1 MSTFVQVGLESTK
14 SADIMN
20 LLYDRGLQKPSV
32 SYSSKLN
39 YIDVI
44 SKVNEVVNSVN
55 DPVLLNKLIDNL
67 MTDFMLGNIDI
78 VNLGWQFEKNVYAL
92 NHLSQFDSSIN
103 FILVFDHP
111 ETIINDLSLNNLTKE
126 KLTQEITN
134 WVDYNNQLLDFYN
147 RNKER
152 CILVEGSAA
161 ISRFVNFK
169 KLVESLDKNLE
180 LKSGW
185 KTVSFNHTRQDSS
198 KSKNLT
204 EGHSSSI
211 LSVLLEETM
220 VHYPDSIATFNK
232 LLNEADLKISDAIF
246 KTKRIGLDKLIESF
260 ISVDALHNAAFE
272 AGKYESKLNELN
284 EDKDR
289 LQSQKIKLE
298 NEYANLKKETDTQMS
313 KLEQKLSQLTSEY
326 SALKKEGNKQSPV
339 SEDVNE
345 KLLSQLLHTQEELE
359 ALYQK
364 KVNKKTDDVIQGV
377 SAVDVVKSDLPYRIG
392 HTLVTTKTPRDAMR
406 LPLTLT
412 KEYKSF
418 LENNHDKKKQL
429 LQEESYSQKEVEK
442 VKSHLSYQLGKAIV
456 DSADSPKKM
465 VSLPLTIGKTVL
477 KFKKSK

>member
-1 MSTFVQVGLESTK
+1 MGTFVQVGLESTK

-32 SYSSKLN
+32 SYSSNLN
-39 YIDVI
+39 YRDVI
-44 SKVNEVVNSVN
+44 DKVNQVANSVS
-55 DPVLLNKLIDNL
+55 DPILLKKLIDNL
-67 MTDFMLGNIDI
+67 LTDFMLGNIDLI
-78 VNLGWQFEKNVYAL
+78 NLGWQLEKNIYAL
-92 NHLSQFDSSIN
+92 NYLSQFDSEIN

-111 ETIINDLSLNNLTKE
+111 ETIINRLSLNNLTRE
-126 KLTQEITN
+126 RLAQEIN
-134 WVDYNNQLLDFYN
+134 HWVEYNNQLLDFYN
-147 RNKER
+147 KNKEK

-161 ISRFVNFK
+161 ISHFLSLK
-169 KLVESLDKNLE
+169 ELVEGLGKDLK

-185 KTVSFNHTRQDSS
+185 RTENFNTRQDGS
-198 KSKNLT
+198 KSKSLIK
-204 EGHSSSI
+204 GHSHSI
-211 LSVLLEETM
+211 LSVLIEETM
-220 VHYPDSIATFNK
+220 VHYPDSISTFNK
-232 LLNEADLKISDAIF
+232 LLNEADLKLSDAIF

-272 AGKYESKLNELN
+272 AEQYESKLNELN

-289 LQSQKIKLE
+289 IQSQKIKLE
-298 NEYANLKKETDTQMS
+298 NEYESLKKETDTQIS
-313 KLEQKLSQLTSEY
+313 NIEQKFTKLTAEY
-326 SALKKEGNKQSPV
+326 SALKKEDNKQSPI
-339 SEDVNE
+339 SQDVNE

-364 KVNKKTDDVIQGV
+364 KVNKMTDDVIQGV
-377 SAVDVVKSDLPYRIG
+377 SAVDVVKLDLPYRIG
-392 HTLVTTKTPRDAMR
+392 HTLVTTKTPRDAIR

-418 LENNHDKKKQL
+418 LESNHDKKKQL
-429 LQEESYSQKEVEK
+429 LQEKSYSQKEVEK

-456 DSADSPKKM
+456 DSTDSPKKM